1 MSLRAFHEQM
11 RKKIIINGK
20 FLLAAL
26 EGMPRVGREITAG
39 FDHLLDHPEYSDIS
53 IEILTPKG
61 GHGKASYK
69 NIKIRE
75 VGRFNG
81 PFWEQVELPLHTMG
95 AYCLNFT
102 GTAPI
107 IKTKGCVVVHDAQ
120 FRSTSQ
126 SHSLKSFL
134 LYNMVTTCVSRRY
147 KTVITVSD
155 YAKREIQHY
164 KVTSRDDIHV
174 VPNAVDHV
182 LRFTIDP
189 GVLAKHGLHDRG
201 YALAN
206 SYIYAHKN
214 VKTLLDAFAKFPA
227 DYPLVLFGSSKKA
240 QYDAKGIA
248 VPPNVRFL
256 GRVSDEDLV
265 SLMAQA
271 RMFLFP
277 STTEGFGLPP
287 LEAMQLGCPTIT
299 ARAGAMTENCGDG
312 AIYADPYSVED
323 WMRKIST
330 LWNDKEE
337 RDRVSRAGIEVANR
351 FRWLTSARA
360 YLDIILHDA

>member
-1 MSLRAFHEQM
+1 M
-11 RKKIIINGK
+11 RKRIIINGK

-26 EGMPRVGREITAG
+26 EGMPRVGREITSA
-39 FDHLLDHPEYSDIS
+39 FDHLLDQPEYADVSM
-53 IEILTPKG
+53 EIVTPRG
-61 GHGKASYK
+61 GTAKASYK
-69 NIKIRE
+69 NIKLTEI
-75 VGRFNG
+75 GRFSG
-81 PFWEQVELPLHTMG
+81 PLWEQIDLPLYAGG

-107 IKTKGCVVVHDAQ
+107 IKKNGCVVVHDAQ

-134 LYNMVTTCVSRRY
+134 LYNLVTTLVSRRY
-147 KTVITVSD
+147 KTIITVSD
-155 YAKREIQHY
+155 YARREIQNF
-164 KVTSRDDIHV
+164 KVTTRSDIHV

-182 LRFTIDP
+182 LRFAIDP
-189 GVLAKHGLHDRG
+189 SVLAKYGLQDRG

-214 VKTLLDAFAKFPA
+214 VRTLLDTFAKLPGS
-227 DYPLVLFGSSKKA
+227 YPLVLFGSSKKA
-240 QYDAKGIA
+240 QYDAKGIP
-248 VPPNVRFL
+248 VPPNVKFL

-265 SLMAQA
+265 ALMAQA

-312 AIYADPYSVED
+312 ALYADPFMVDD
-323 WMRKIST
+323 WLRKISL
-330 LWNDKEE
+330 LWEDEAQ
-337 RDRVSRAGIEVANR
+337 RDRLSEAGMNVASR
-351 FRWLTSARA
+351 FRWLTSAKS
-360 YLDIILHDA
+360 YLDIIVREA